1 MATSAFSRGSLPLFS
16 FKGIQVRLHW
26 SFIALPLYVGWS
38 AFNEGLPWDQVGL
51 RLLMVA
57 IVFACVVLH
66 EYGHALTARRFGVGT
81 RDITL
86 LPIGGVASLER
97 MPEEPRHEFWI
108 TVAGPA
114 VNLAIALV
122 AIVLMAALGLTSYF
136 TDLLIGGAS
145 MGTNALLFL
154 AGINIWLFLFN
165 LIPAFPMD
173 GGRILRSVLAMRMP
187 RERATRIAAGLGRGV
202 AILGIAYGL
211 YSSQPFMALIGVFI
225 FMAAG
230 AEARNVAQREHLR
243 GVRVQEVMRSRFWSM
258 GSASTV
264 RQATQ
269 ELLQGGDNA
278 VVVLGLDGLPLGVL
292 HKRDLIHAVEAG
304 HADARLVDLP
314 PRQAPAVG
322 IDDDAHE
329 CTQRMIM
336 AGLPLLPVLQDR
348 RVVGVLELENLDEYM
363 RLRRAS
369 SSANTGVAPQ

>member
-1 MATSAFSRGSLPLFS
+1 MAATSALARGALPLFS

-26 SFIALPLYVGWS
+26 SFIALPLFVGWS
-38 AFNEGLPWDQVGL
+38 AYNEGLGWGQVGL
-51 RLLMVA
+51 RLGMVA

-66 EYGHALTARRFGVGT
+66 EFGHALTARRFGVGT

-114 VNLAIALV
+114 VNLVIALI
-122 AIVLMAALGLTSYF
+122 AILLMAVLGLTSFF
-136 TDLLIGGAS
+136 TDLFLGGAS
-145 MGTNALLFL
+145 LWTNALLFL

-173 GGRILRSVLAMRMP
+173 GGRILRSVLAMRLG

-202 AILGIAYGL
+202 AILGIGYGL
-211 YSSQPFMALIGVFI
+211 MSGQPFLALIGFFVFV
-225 FMAAG
+225 AAG
-230 AEARNVAQREHLR
+230 AEARNVAQREQLR
-243 GVRVQEVMRSRFWSM
+243 GVRVHEVMRTRFWSL
-258 GSASTV
+258 GAATTV

-269 ELLQGGDNA
+269 ELLQGGDA
-278 VVVLGLDGLPLGVL
+278 ALVVLGLDGLPIGVL

-304 HADARLVDLP
+304 HADARLADLP
-314 PRQAPAVG
+314 PREAPVIG

-329 CTQRMIM
+329 RTQEMILS
-336 AGLPLLPVLQDR
+336 GLPLLPVVHER
-348 RVVGVLELENLDEYM
+348 RLLGVLELENLDEFL
-363 RLRRAS
+363 RLKRA
-369 SSANTGVAPQ
+369 AGGAPQV

>member
-1 MATSAFSRGSLPLFS
+1 MAATSALSRGALPLFTY
-16 FKGIQVRLHW
+16 KGIQVRLHW
-26 SFIALPLYVGWS
+26 SFIALPLFVGWS
-38 AFNEGLPWDQVGL
+38 AYNEGLGWGQVGL
-51 RLLMVA
+51 RLGMVA

-66 EYGHALTARRFGVGT
+66 EFGHALTARRFGVGT

-114 VNLAIALV
+114 VNLVIALI
-122 AIVLMAALGLTSYF
+122 AILLMAVLGLTSFF
-136 TDLLIGGAS
+136 TDLFLGGAS
-145 MGTNALLFL
+145 LWTNALLFL

-173 GGRILRSVLAMRMP
+173 GGRILRSVLAMRLG

-202 AILGIAYGL
+202 AILGIGYGL
-211 YSSQPFMALIGVFI
+211 VSGQPFLALIGFFVFV
-225 FMAAG
+225 AAG
-230 AEARNVAQREHLR
+230 AEARNVAQREQLR
-243 GVRVQEVMRSRFWSM
+243 GVRVREVMRTRFWSL
-258 GSASTV
+258 GAATTV

-269 ELLQGGDNA
+269 ELLQGGDTA
-278 VVVLGLDGLPLGVL
+278 LVVLGLDGLPVGVL

-314 PRQAPAVG
+314 PREAPVIG

-329 CTQRMIM
+329 RTQEMLLG
-336 AGLPLLPVLQDR
+336 GLPLLPVVHER
-348 RVVGVLELENLDEYM
+348 RVVGVLELENLDEFL
-363 RLRRAS
+363 RLKRAS
-369 SSANTGVAPQ
+369 GGAPQA